1 MTTPRRLLRAVTGPS
16 VDDDRPQP
24 AEDPTAADA
33 LLAPPAVPAV
43 PAVPAA
49 VQQILAGGADP
60 DTTPG
65 APFLAMVERA
75 AKVAPIHGT
84 AELTPAA
91 LLQMIGGVAAPPTGA
106 ADGDSR
112 RAAEAALERLAAAAW
127 DVVRTGAADEP
138 ELQRCVVEVCTRLGG
153 MDPRR
158 SPTD

>member
-1 MTTPRRLLRAVTGPS
+1 
-16 VDDDRPQP
+16 
-24 AEDPTAADA
+24 
-33 LLAPPAVPAV
+33 
-43 PAVPAA
+43 

-75 AKVAPIHGT
+75 AKVASIHAGT

-91 LLQMIGGVAAPPTGA
+91 LLQMIGGVAASPTGA
-106 ADGDSR
+106 ADGDGR

-127 DVVRTGAADEP
+127 DVVRTGAADDEP